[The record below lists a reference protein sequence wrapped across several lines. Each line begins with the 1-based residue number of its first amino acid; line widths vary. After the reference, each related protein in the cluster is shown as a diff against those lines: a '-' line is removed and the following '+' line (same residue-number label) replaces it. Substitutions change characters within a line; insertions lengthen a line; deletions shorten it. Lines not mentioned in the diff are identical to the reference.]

1 MRAIILGSEFIG
13 FLILG
18 IISIITLWKRDR
30 LRLEKD
36 VAKRKRNINIINF
49 IINFI
54 IILSIFF
61 FSFKSFIFLSV
72 NKIIFVTFTILLSSI
87 VIILELIEIP
97 KTSFHQVMCFVIA
110 ITIFG
115 VFVSEF
121 VVSDK
126 YSFEGKTIVFE
137 ERFKETIKPVE
148 LSNGKKI
155 GVLKD
160 GSTDKVERYMFYFLD
175 EKNGLLNYKEFD
187 MTILDGRCIHNDI
200 KESYSIRVIKVYD
213 KETYIEEERTVVQY
227 KKKEKKTES
236 EDYIEIEIKTT
247 YIMYLNPDEVFQ
259 SSPLEIQEMR
269 VEWISTLIVFILI
282 LLIRFKISKGW
293 QLAYYRV

>member
-236 EDYIEIEIKTT
+236 EDYIESEIKTT
-247 YIMYLNPDEVFQ
+247 YIMYLNPDEVFP
-259 SSPLEIQEMR
+259 SSPLEIQAMR
-269 VEWISTLIVFILI
+269 VE
-282 LLIRFKISKGW
+282 
-293 QLAYYRV
+293 